1 MSALTIAPFILSSG
15 DSFIIEAAA
24 QNGVGLGE
32 WSPRNDL
39 DTVTMTAQPPQ
50 MNVPRLVH
58 KTTGTMIISWDAV
71 QGLQNGQFSYEL
83 WWDQGNRN

>member
-1 MSALTIAPFILSSG
+1 MSALTIAPFRLASG
-15 DSFIIEAAA
+15 DSVIIEAAA

-71 QGLQNGQFSYEL
+71 VGLQNGQFSYEL